1 MQKIYY
7 FGLVCW
13 VTYLPTL
20 SLCLP
25 PHNLPCWLQ
34 QPNNELY
41 AFCCAK
47 RKLVYIFLLYEICLH
62 FVPCALILFVLVQKM
77 QAVLTCRELL
87 TAVKMEHIRLLLPY
101 CITDAPR
108 SSFCGGVAE
117 CGCNNSEQF
126 IEISGLLATAAL
138 KYCNLLVWQ
147 RTVRIAQ
154 WPP

>member
-1 MQKIYY
+1 
-7 FGLVCW
+7 
-13 VTYLPTL
+13 
-20 SLCLP
+20 
-25 PHNLPCWLQ
+25 
-34 QPNNELY
+34 
-41 AFCCAK
+41 
-47 RKLVYIFLLYEICLH
+47 
-62 FVPCALILFVLVQKM
+62 M

-138 KYCNLLVWQ
+138 KYFNLLVWQ
-147 RTVRIAQ
+147 ELYALPNGHLSFIDGEPA
-154 WPP
+154 

>member
-1 MQKIYY
+1 M
-7 FGLVCW
+7 
-13 VTYLPTL
+13 LPTTQ
-20 SLCLP
+20 
-25 PHNLPCWLQ
+25 LPCWLQ

-47 RKLVYIFLLYEICLH
+47 KKLVYIFLLYEICLH

-108 SSFCGGVAE
+108 NSFCGGVAE

-126 IEISGLLATAAL
+126 YRNIRLVGHCCFKILQFAGMAENCTHCPMATLALLMAS
-138 KYCNLLVWQ
+138 Q
-147 RTVRIAQ
+147 RDSSFLC
-154 WPP
+154 